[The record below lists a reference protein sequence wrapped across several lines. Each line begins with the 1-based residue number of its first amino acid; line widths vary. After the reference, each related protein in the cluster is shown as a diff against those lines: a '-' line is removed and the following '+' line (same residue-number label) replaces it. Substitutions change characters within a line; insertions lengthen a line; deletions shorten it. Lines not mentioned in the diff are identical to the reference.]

1 MNYIENIKIAL
12 AKELDWDISQIDE
25 YTPLLDLY
33 VLLALTVGKDC
44 TLEHIHDAWSV
55 WCNNRDKQHRS
66 LKPFAELT
74 PDVQELD
81 RKYRDAVVKVA
92 PTKTDEQNEK
102 ISAQK

>member
-12 AKELDWDISQIDE
+12 AKELDWDISQVNE

-33 VLLALTVGKDC
+33 VLLVFTVGKNC

-55 WCNNRDKQHRS
+55 WCNNRDKDHRS
-66 LKPFAELT
+66 LKPFEQLAL
-74 PDVQELD
+74 DVQELD

-92 PTKTDEQNEK
+92 HAKTDKTK
-102 ISAQK
+102 IILK